1 MTCDWF
7 FASFAFVTFVAFVAF
22 IAFIAWVTLVAF
34 IAFVAFVALDAR
46 RFKVLCSMFEVHT
59 VTVTVTT
66 KVQGSR
72 LEVRG
77 WRFKVR
83 SSRLRDVPV
92 DSFL

>member
-1 MTCDWF
+1 MTSDWF
-7 FASFAFVTFVAFVAF
+7 FAFIAFVAFVASFAFVAF
-22 IAFIAWVTLVAF
+22 IAFIAFVAF
-34 IAFVAFVALDAR
+34 IAWVMLNAR